1 MGCKQRLGTVL
12 VQMRCMVRLTDASRA
27 PYDRSLLPKGDPIIV
42 PAITRVL
49 AAAIALPLLAS
60 VARAQSVDIETKTVL
75 AVADSVLVALSSG
88 DNATLKRLTLDSAI
102 VGGAGVRNGVERVS
116 VRSWAPYTSRTGPS
130 DFTERGFG
138 ATARVQDRVAQVW
151 VPYDLYVGKT
161 WSHCGVDAFTLLKS
175 EGRWRV
181 ASLIYTIE
189 QPPACQ
195 KHPAGPPTQ

>member
-1 MGCKQRLGTVL
+1 M
-12 VQMRCMVRLTDASRA
+12 S
-27 PYDRSLLPKGDPIIV
+27 
-42 PAITRVL
+42 AITPALTVAL
-49 AAAIALPLLAS
+49 LLLLSVPVCGAQATDLNGKAAI
-60 VARAQSVDIETKTVL
+60 

-102 VGGAGVRNGVERVS
+102 VGGAGVQNGVERLS
-116 VRSWAPYTSRTGPS
+116 MGSWARYTSRTGPS

-161 WSHCGVDAFTLLKS
+161 WSHCGVDAFTLVKTD
-175 EGRWRV
+175 GRWRV

-189 QPPACQ
+189 QPPACH
-195 KHPAGPPTQ
+195 KHPAGPPIL

>member
-1 MGCKQRLGTVL
+1 MPV
-12 VQMRCMVRLTDASRA
+12 ASR
-27 PYDRSLLPKGDPIIV
+27 I
-42 PAITRVL
+42 L
-49 AAAIALPLLAS
+49 AAALFLVLLAPA
-60 VARAQSVDIETKTVL
+60 ARAQTVDADTKAVI
-75 AVADSVLVALSSG
+75 AVADSVLVALSHG
-88 DNATLKRLTLDSAI
+88 DNATLKRLLLDSAI
-102 VGGAGVRNGVERVS
+102 VGSAGLRNGVERLS
-116 VRSWAPYTSRTGPS
+116 LSSWARYTSRTGPS

-175 EGRWRV
+175 DGRWRV
-181 ASLIYTIE
+181 ASLVYTIE

>member
-1 MGCKQRLGTVL
+1 M
-12 VQMRCMVRLTDASRA
+12 
-27 PYDRSLLPKGDPIIV
+27 
-42 PAITRVL
+42 PATPRVL
-49 AAAIALPLLAS
+49 AAALSLLPLLLFAPVS
-60 VARAQSVDIETKTVL
+60 RAQSADVNTKAAI
-75 AVADSVLVALSSG
+75 AVADSVLIALSSG

-102 VGGAGVRNGVERVS
+102 VGGAGERNGVERLFVG
-116 VRSWAPYTSRTGPS
+116 SWVHYTSRTGPS

-151 VPYDLYVGKT
+151 VPYDLYIGKT

-175 EGRWRV
+175 DGRWRV

>member
-1 MGCKQRLGTVL
+1 
-12 VQMRCMVRLTDASRA
+12 
-27 PYDRSLLPKGDPIIV
+27 V
-42 PAITRVL
+42 PATTRVL
-49 AAAIALPLLAS
+49 AAAVSLVLLAPVS
-60 VARAQSVDIETKTVL
+60 RAQTADVDITAAI

-102 VGGAGVRNGVERVS
+102 VGGAGVRNGVERLS
-116 VRSWAPYTSRTGPS
+116 LGSWSPYTSRTGPS
-130 DFTERGFG
+130 EFTERGFG

-151 VPYDLYVGKT
+151 LPYDLYTGKT
-161 WSHCGVDAFTLLKS
+161 WSHCGVDVFTLLKS